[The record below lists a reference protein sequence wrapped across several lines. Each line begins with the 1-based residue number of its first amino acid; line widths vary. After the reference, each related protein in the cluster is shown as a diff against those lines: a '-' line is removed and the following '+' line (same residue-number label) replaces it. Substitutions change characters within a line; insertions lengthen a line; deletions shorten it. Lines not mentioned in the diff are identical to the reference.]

1 MFVVCLKRL
10 GGDFGVI
17 EKHISLSLSLSLSLT
32 HWRPEDSYRQSS
44 IEFLDYFFC
53 QCFAESVG
61 VRPFSIFPVS
71 EFNFETFC
79 KQY

>member
-1 MFVVCLKRL
+1 MFVVCFERS
-10 GGDFGVI
+10 GGGFEVM
-17 EKHISLSLSLSLSLT
+17 EEHISLT

-44 IEFLDYFFC
+44 IKLLNHFFC

-71 EFNFETFC
+71 ALNFETCFN
-79 KQY
+79 QY